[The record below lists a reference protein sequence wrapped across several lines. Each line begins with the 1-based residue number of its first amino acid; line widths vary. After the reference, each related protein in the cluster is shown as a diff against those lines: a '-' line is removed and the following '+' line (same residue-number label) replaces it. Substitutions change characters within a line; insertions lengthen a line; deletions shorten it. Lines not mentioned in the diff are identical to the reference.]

1 MKGMDMSKITPRA
14 ALPLPLVALAAVT
27 LLLPGCR
34 KAPEQPPPNN
44 MTMELPETPAQPPAS
59 PPPAPEPASRPK
71 AENKVAL
78 PAAPDIS
85 EDEQMRE
92 DAEAT
97 GMTSRMSDRSDTT
110 SPSPVNE
117 GNSAQH

>member
-34 KAPEQPPPNN
+34 KAPEQPPQN
-44 MTMELPETPAQPPAS
+44 MTMELPETPAQPPA
-59 PPPAPEPASRPK
+59 PPTPAPEPASQPK
-71 AENKVAL
+71 VENKVVL
-78 PAAPDIS
+78 PAATDIS

-97 GMTSRMSDRSDTT
+97 GMTSRVSSRSDNASG
-110 SPSPVNE
+110 SPDNE
-117 GNSAQH
+117 GNPAQH